1 MEGIRMRAIKWG
13 KRNVLTRSFWHAKD
27 NKKAIA
33 AWKSDLDQI
42 RRVFEVS
49 LFTFVCT
56 RITNFRLP
64 DRTCRERGCRRPRAS
79 SEHFEY
85 S

>member
-1 MEGIRMRAIKWG
+1 MEGIRMHVIKWG
-13 KRNVLTRSFWHAKD
+13 KRNVLSRPFHAKD

-33 AWKSDLDQI
+33 AWKSDLDEI
-42 RRVFEVS
+42 RLVLNVS
-49 LFTFVCT
+49 PFTYVWMS
-56 RITNFRLP
+56 IANFRLP